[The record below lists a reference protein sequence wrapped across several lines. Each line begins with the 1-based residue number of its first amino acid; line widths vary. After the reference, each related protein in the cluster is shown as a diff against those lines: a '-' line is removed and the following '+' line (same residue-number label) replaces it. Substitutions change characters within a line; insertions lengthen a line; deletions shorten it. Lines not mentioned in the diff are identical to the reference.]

1 MAAVTVSRS
10 ADRLIAVKQVPAECA
25 GDIEREAEILKS
37 LDHPGMVRFVAV
49 VDTPD
54 GGRAMHTEF
63 VSSDTWAT
71 RPLTDPAERAA
82 GVAALAAVVADL
94 HDLGIAHCQLSTA
107 HVLHGEGDRPV
118 LCGLR
123 LASEASL
130 SNRHA
135 DLVALADL
143 CHDPS
148 LEGGPL
154 IPKLSSLADA
164 TRAGRLSARE
174 LARRLDLLLAKRS
187 TVAEPIRTA
196 GSGGRH
202 KNRSRRRSLMVA
214 GTLLAASA
222 AAVAVV
228 IWSRGGQ
235 AVSTPAVIIDG
246 TQPTDGSSSQAG
258 GITTPESAEAS
269 DPPGLV
275 TTPAADTTPAGDTA
289 NAAANAG
296 DTANAAANAGDPA
309 NAGDTANAAVNA
321 GDTANAAANAGDTAN
336 AGDPAS
342 AAAAGLAASP
352 APASPTPMVPRI
364 LDRGSRTGP
373 DQVGGSVGG
382 DPIPVPSG
390 SPPAPTADSVNLGRP
405 EDPAGQETGAVLEH
419 GGHRYGVGAPGDFVP
434 TGDWDCDGRATP
446 AIVRPSTGHVVLFDT
461 WPAPDQ
467 RISMPVRWQVEAPT
481 GAEAVAHGS
490 CDLLR
495 VYTTAGSKLFDPS
508 EGQ

>member
-10 ADRLIAVKQVPAECA
+10 ADRLIAVKQVPAERA
-25 GDIEREAEILKS
+25 GDIEREAEMLKS
-37 LDHPGMVRFVAV
+37 LDHPGVVRFIGT

-123 LASEASL
+123 LAAEASR

-154 IPKLSSLADA
+154 TPKLSSLADA

-174 LARRLDLLLAKRS
+174 LARRLDLLVPKRS

-196 GSGGRH
+196 GGGGGSGSGGRH
-202 KNRSRRRSLMVA
+202 KNRSRRRSLMAA
-214 GTLLAASA
+214 GALLAASA
-222 AAVAVV
+222 AALAVG
-228 IWSRGGQ
+228 IWSRGDQ
-235 AVSTPAVIIDG
+235 AVSTPATIIDG
-246 TQPTDGSSSQAG
+246 TEPTDGSSSQAG
-258 GITTPESAEAS
+258 SIDAPEAAEAS
-269 DPPGLV
+269 DPPGAV
-275 TTPAADTTPAGDTA
+275 TAAARDTAADAGPAADADTT
-289 NAAANAG
+289 AAAGPDPPGSVTAADAGSAVGGNA
-296 DTANAAANAGDPA
+296 
-309 NAGDTANAAVNA
+309 
-321 GDTANAAANAGDTAN
+321 
-336 AGDPAS
+336 
-342 AAAAGLAASP
+342 AAAAGPAAYP
-352 APASPTPMVPRI
+352 APMVPGI
-364 LDRGSRTGP
+364 LDRGSGTGP
-373 DQVGGSVGG
+373 DRVGGSAGV
-382 DPIPVPSG
+382 DPISVPSG
-390 SPPAPTADSVNLGRP
+390 SPPAPTADSADRGRP
-405 EDPAGQETGAVLEH
+405 EDPAGHETGAVLEH
-419 GGHRYGVGAPGDFVP
+419 GGDRYVVGAPGDFVQ
-434 TGDWDCDGRATP
+434 TGDWDCDGQATP
-446 AIVRPSTGHVVLFDT
+446 AIVRPSTGHVVLFDA

-467 RISMPVRWQVEAPT
+467 SISMPVRWQVEAPT
-481 GAEAVAHGS
+481 GAEAVSHGS

>member
-1 MAAVTVSRS
+1 MTVSRS
-10 ADRLIAVKQVPAECA
+10 ADRLIAVKQVPAERA
-25 GDIEREAEILKS
+25 GDIEREAEMLKS
-37 LDHPGMVRFVAV
+37 LDHPGVVRFVDV

-107 HVLHGEGDRPV
+107 HVLHGEGDGPV

-130 SNRHA
+130 SNRHT

-154 IPKLSSLADA
+154 IAKLSSLADG

-187 TVAEPIRTA
+187 TVADPIRTPGG

-222 AAVAVV
+222 AALAVV

-235 AVSTPAVIIDG
+235 AVSAPAVIIDR
-246 TQPTDGSSSQAG
+246 TEPTDGSGSQAG

-269 DPPGLV
+269 DPPGAV
-275 TTPAADTTPAGDTA
+275 IAAAGDTTPAGDTA
-289 NAAANAG
+289 NITAAAGDTATAG
-296 DTANAAANAGDPA
+296 DTAN
-309 NAGDTANAAVNA
+309 
-321 GDTANAAANAGDTAN
+321 
-336 AGDPAS
+336 

-352 APASPTPMVPRI
+352 APASPAPMVPGI
-364 LDRGSRTGP
+364 LDRGSGTGP
-373 DQVGGSVGG
+373 DQVEGSVGG
-382 DPIPVPSG
+382 SPIAAPSG
-390 SPPAPTADSVNLGRP
+390 SPLAPTADSVNLGRP
-405 EDPAGQETGAVLEH
+405 EDPAGHEIGAVLEH
-419 GGHRYGVGAPGDFVP
+419 GGHRYGVGAPGDFVQ

-446 AIVRPSTGHVVLFDT
+446 AIVRPSTGHVVLFDA

-467 RISMPVRWQVEAPT
+467 SISMPVRWQVEAPT

-508 EGQ
+508 GGQ

>member
-10 ADRLIAVKQVPAECA
+10 ADRLIAVKQVPAERA
-25 GDIEREAEILKS
+25 DDIEREAAILKS
-37 LDHPGMVRFVAV
+37 LDHPGVVRFIGT

-123 LASEASL
+123 LAAEASL
-130 SNRHA
+130 GNRHA

-143 CHDPS
+143 CHDPN

-154 IPKLSSLADA
+154 TPKLSSLADA

-174 LARRLDLLLAKRS
+174 LARRLDLLVAKRS

-196 GSGGRH
+196 GGGSGGQH
-202 KNRSRRRSLMVA
+202 KNRSRRRPLMAA
-214 GTLLAASA
+214 GALLAASA
-222 AAVAVV
+222 AALAVG
-228 IWSRGGQ
+228 IWSRGDQ
-235 AVSTPAVIIDG
+235 AVSTPATIIDG
-246 TQPTDGSSSQAG
+246 TEPTDGSRSQPGSIAA
-258 GITTPESAEAS
+258 PEAAEAP
-269 DPPGLV
+269 DPPGAV
-275 TTPAADTTPAGDTA
+275 TAAARDTAADAGPAADADTTAAAGPDPPGSVTA
-289 NAAANAG
+289 ADAGSATGGNAAAVAG
-296 DTANAAANAGDPA
+296 PAAYPA
-309 NAGDTANAAVNA
+309 
-321 GDTANAAANAGDTAN
+321 
-336 AGDPAS
+336 
-342 AAAAGLAASP
+342 
-352 APASPTPMVPRI
+352 PMVPGI
-364 LDRGSRTGP
+364 LDRGSGTGP
-373 DQVGGSVGG
+373 DRVGGSAGVN
-382 DPIPVPSG
+382 PISVPNG
-390 SPPAPTADSVNLGRP
+390 SPLAPTADSADRERP
-405 EDPAGQETGAVLEH
+405 EDPAGQATGAVLEH
-419 GGHRYGVGAPGDFVP
+419 GGYRYGVGAPGDFVQ
-434 TGDWDCDGRATP
+434 TGDWDCDGQATP
-446 AIVRPSTGHVVLFDT
+446 AIVRPSTGHVVLFDA

-467 RISMPVRWQVEAPT
+467 SISMPVRWQVEAPT
-481 GAEAVAHGS
+481 GAETVSHGS

>member
-1 MAAVTVSRS
+1 MTVSRS
-10 ADRLIAVKQVPAECA
+10 ADRLIAVKQVPAERA
-25 GDIEREAEILKS
+25 GDIEREAEMLKS
-37 LDHPGMVRFVAV
+37 LDHPGVVRFVDV

-130 SNRHA
+130 SNRHT

-154 IPKLSSLADA
+154 IAKLSSLADG

-187 TVAEPIRTA
+187 TVAEPIRTPGG
-196 GSGGRH
+196 GSGGGRR

-222 AAVAVV
+222 AALAVV

-235 AVSTPAVIIDG
+235 AVSAPAVIIEG
-246 TQPTDGSSSQAG
+246 TEPTDGSSSQAG

-269 DPPGLV
+269 DPPGAV
-275 TTPAADTTPAGDTA
+275 TAAAGDTTPAGDTA
-289 NAAANAG
+289 DAAATAG
-296 DTANAAANAGDPA
+296 DTAN
-309 NAGDTANAAVNA
+309 
-321 GDTANAAANAGDTAN
+321 
-336 AGDPAS
+336 

-352 APASPTPMVPRI
+352 APASPAPMVPGI
-364 LDRGSRTGP
+364 LDRGSGTGP

-382 DPIPVPSG
+382 DPVSAPSG
-390 SPPAPTADSVNLGRP
+390 SPLAPTADSVNLGRP
-405 EDPAGQETGAVLEH
+405 EDPAGHEIGAVLEH
-419 GGHRYGVGAPGDFVP
+419 GGHRYGVGAPGDFVQ

-467 RISMPVRWQVEAPT
+467 SISMPVRWQVEAPT

-508 EGQ
+508 GGQ

>member
-10 ADRLIAVKQVPAECA
+10 ADRLIAVKQVPAERA
-25 GDIEREAEILKS
+25 GDIEREAEMLKS
-37 LDHPGMVRFVAV
+37 LDHPGVVRFIGT

-123 LASEASL
+123 LAAEASR

-143 CHDPS
+143 CHGPS

-154 IPKLSSLADA
+154 TPKLSSLADA

-174 LARRLDLLLAKRS
+174 LARRLDLLVPKRS

-196 GSGGRH
+196 GGGSGSGGRH
-202 KNRSRRRSLMVA
+202 KIRSRRRSLMAA
-214 GTLLAASA
+214 GALLAASA
-222 AAVAVV
+222 AALALG
-228 IWSRGGQ
+228 IWSRGDQ
-235 AVSTPAVIIDG
+235 AVSTPVTIIDG
-246 TQPTDGSSSQAG
+246 TEPTDGSSSQAG
-258 GITTPESAEAS
+258 SIAAPEAAAGS
-269 DPPGLV
+269 DPPGAV
-275 TTPAADTTPAGDTA
+275 TSAARDTAADAGPAADADTTAGAGPDSPGSVTA
-289 NAAANAG
+289 ADAGSAVGGNA
-296 DTANAAANAGDPA
+296 
-309 NAGDTANAAVNA
+309 
-321 GDTANAAANAGDTAN
+321 
-336 AGDPAS
+336 
-342 AAAAGLAASP
+342 AAAAGPAAYP
-352 APASPTPMVPRI
+352 APMVPGI
-364 LDRGSRTGP
+364 LDRGSGTGP
-373 DQVGGSVGG
+373 DRVGGNAGV
-382 DPIPVPSG
+382 DPISVPSG
-390 SPPAPTADSVNLGRP
+390 SPPAPTADSADRGRP
-405 EDPAGQETGAVLEH
+405 EDPAGHEAGAVLEH
-419 GGHRYGVGAPGDFVP
+419 GGYRYGVGAPGDFVQ
-434 TGDWDCDGRATP
+434 TGDWDCDGQATP
-446 AIVRPSTGHVVLFDT
+446 AIIRPSTGHVVLFDA

-467 RISMPVRWQVEAPT
+467 SISMPVRWQVEAPT
-481 GAEAVAHGS
+481 GAEAVSHGS

>member
-10 ADRLIAVKQVPAECA
+10 ADRLIAVKQVPAERA
-25 GDIEREAEILKS
+25 GDIEREAAILKS
-37 LDHPGMVRFVAV
+37 LDHPGVVRFIGT

-123 LASEASL
+123 LAAEASL
-130 SNRHA
+130 GNRHA

-154 IPKLSSLADA
+154 TPKLSSLADA

-174 LARRLDLLLAKRS
+174 LARRLDLLVAKRS
-187 TVAEPIRTA
+187 TVVEPIRTA
-196 GSGGRH
+196 GGGSGSGGQH
-202 KNRSRRRSLMVA
+202 KNRSRRRPVMAA
-214 GTLLAASA
+214 GALLAASA
-222 AAVAVV
+222 AALAVG
-228 IWSRGGQ
+228 IWSRGDQ
-235 AVSTPAVIIDG
+235 AVSTPATIIDG
-246 TQPTDGSSSQAG
+246 TEPTDGSSSQPGSIAA
-258 GITTPESAEAS
+258 PEAAEAP
-269 DPPGLV
+269 DPPGAV
-275 TTPAADTTPAGDTA
+275 TAAARDTAADAGPAADADTTAAAGPDPPGSVTA
-289 NAAANAG
+289 ADAGSAVGGNAAAVAG
-296 DTANAAANAGDPA
+296 PAAYPA
-309 NAGDTANAAVNA
+309 
-321 GDTANAAANAGDTAN
+321 
-336 AGDPAS
+336 
-342 AAAAGLAASP
+342 
-352 APASPTPMVPRI
+352 PMVPGI
-364 LDRGSRTGP
+364 LDPGSGTGP
-373 DQVGGSVGG
+373 DRVGGSAGVN
-382 DPIPVPSG
+382 PISVPNG
-390 SPPAPTADSVNLGRP
+390 SPLAPTADSADRGRP
-405 EDPAGQETGAVLEH
+405 EDPAGQATGAVLEH
-419 GGHRYGVGAPGDFVP
+419 GGYRYGVGAPGDFVQ
-434 TGDWDCDGRATP
+434 TGDWDCDGQATP
-446 AIVRPSTGHVVLFDT
+446 AIVRPSTGHVVLFDA

-467 RISMPVRWQVEAPT
+467 SISMPVRWQVEAPT
-481 GAEAVAHGS
+481 GAEAVSHGS